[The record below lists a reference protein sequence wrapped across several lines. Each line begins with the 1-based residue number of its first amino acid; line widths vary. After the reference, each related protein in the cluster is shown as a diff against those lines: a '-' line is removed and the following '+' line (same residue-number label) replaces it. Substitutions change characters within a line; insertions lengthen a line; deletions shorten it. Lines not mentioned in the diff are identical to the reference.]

1 MGLSVFLATAV
12 ADTVEGRRPGGRHAM
27 LIYVSADSF
36 EEAQAKAAGVA
47 LGTGWMLVRL
57 EKGMEVADPG
67 ATEDPVLRA
76 AAMDALAD
84 GSAMVVYGDELPPE
98 A

>member
-1 MGLSVFLATAV
+1 
-12 ADTVEGRRPGGRHAM
+12 M

-57 EKGMEVADPG
+57 EKGMEVKSVEFVQA
-67 ATEDPVLRA
+67 
-76 AAMDALAD
+76 
-84 GSAMVVYGDELPPE
+84 GSEIYKAS
-98 A
+98 